1 MKHLN
6 SVSIKPAA
14 AQFIDLALA
23 SAFPLFAIGIEHP
36 LFLQGRFRP
45 VAIED
50 ALDGGCIELAAK
62 FLGK

>member
-1 MKHLN
+1 LERYLGAVAN
-6 SVSIKPAA
+6 DSLA
-14 AQFIDLALA
+14 FIDLALA